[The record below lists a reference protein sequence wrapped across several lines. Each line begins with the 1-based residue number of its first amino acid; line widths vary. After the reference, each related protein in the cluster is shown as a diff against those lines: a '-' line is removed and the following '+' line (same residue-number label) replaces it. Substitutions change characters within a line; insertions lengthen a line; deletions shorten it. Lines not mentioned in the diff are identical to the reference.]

1 MLKLTMTV
9 LLWLGAYSIIGCSS
23 LPPLPERPII
33 GVCVADG
40 EGGAMCHDP
49 RTEAL
54 KPKLDGI
61 SGFVCFEP
69 NDYEAEQLYI
79 YMLQRRADGL

>member
-1 MLKLTMTV
+1 MMTV
-9 LLWLGAYSIIGCSS
+9 LLWLGVYLIIGCSN
-23 LPPLPERPII
+23 LPALPDRPII

-40 EGGAMCHDP
+40 DGGAMCHDP
-49 RTEAL
+49 RTEVL

-69 NDYEAEQLYI
+69 KDYEAEQIWI
-79 YMLQRRADGL
+79 YNLQRRVDGI